1 MRRTYLGCTRRP
13 AAERSEGALPVY
25 YKYTQRGETMEKII
39 LASKSPRRQEILSLG
54 GYEYEVCVSSAE
66 EQIPPEELENL
77 TPQEL
82 VERLARVKA
91 EDVYRR
97 NCNKNTEEST
107 TNDQAADSV
116 KLPGE
121 NTGQVSG
128 DMEEEITVIGADTVV
143 AVDGRVLGK
152 PRTEEEAYVMLSML
166 EGRTHDV
173 FTGVCILWA
182 SPDTPAEIQGNIFH
196 CHTKVTFYP
205 MTEEEIAN
213 YVATGDCMDKAG
225 AYGIQSGAA
234 KYIQGIEGDY
244 LNVVGLP
251 LSKIYHVLSEKIT
264 NLTIKR

>member
-1 MRRTYLGCTRRP
+1 
-13 AAERSEGALPVY
+13 
-25 YKYTQRGETMEKII
+25 MEKII
-39 LASKSPRRQEILSLG
+39 LASQSPRRQEILSLG

-82 VERLARVKA
+82 VEKLARVKA

-97 NCNKNTEEST
+97 NCSKNMEKSMTD
-107 TNDQAADSV
+107 NQAADSV
-116 KLPGE
+116 
-121 NTGQVSG
+121 
-128 DMEEEITVIGADTVV
+128 EEITVIGADTVV
-143 AVDGRVLGK
+143 AVDGCVLGK
-152 PRTEEEAYVMLSML
+152 PKTEDEAKQMLARLS
-166 EGRTHDV
+166 GRTHDV
-173 FTGVCILWA
+173 FTGVCILWTD
-182 SPDTPAEIQGNIFH
+182 SDTQEEIHGNSFH

-205 MTEEEIAN
+205 MTEEEIDN

-251 LSKIYHVLSEKIT
+251 LSKIYHVLREKLI
-264 NLTIKR
+264 NLTIKM

>member
-1 MRRTYLGCTRRP
+1 
-13 AAERSEGALPVY
+13 
-25 YKYTQRGETMEKII
+25 MEKII
-39 LASKSPRRQEILSLG
+39 LASQSPRRQEILSLG

-82 VERLARVKA
+82 VEKLARVKA

-97 NCNKNTEEST
+97 NCSKNMEKLT
-107 TNDQAADSV
+107 TDNQAADSV
-116 KLPGE
+116 
-121 NTGQVSG
+121 
-128 DMEEEITVIGADTVV
+128 EEITVIGADTVV
-143 AVDGRVLGK
+143 AVDGCVLGK
-152 PRTEEEAYVMLSML
+152 PKTEDEAKQMLARLS
-166 EGRTHDV
+166 GRTHDV
-173 FTGVCILWA
+173 FTGVCILWTD
-182 SPDTPAEIQGNIFH
+182 SDTQEEIHGNTFH

-205 MTEEEIAN
+205 MTEEEIDN

-251 LSKIYHVLSEKIT
+251 LSKIYHVLREKLI
-264 NLTIKR
+264 NLTIKM

>member
-1 MRRTYLGCTRRP
+1 
-13 AAERSEGALPVY
+13 
-25 YKYTQRGETMEKII
+25 MEKII
-39 LASKSPRRQEILSLG
+39 LASQSPRRQEIMSLG
-54 GYEYEVCVSSAE
+54 GYEYEVCISSAE

-97 NCNKNTEEST
+97 NCNKNS
-107 TNDQAADSV
+107 
-116 KLPGE
+116 
-121 NTGQVSG
+121 
-128 DMEEEITVIGADTVV
+128 EEEITVIGADTVV

-152 PRTEEEAYVMLSML
+152 PRTEDEAYEMLSML

-173 FTGVCILWA
+173 FTGVCILWTD
-182 SPDTPAEIQGNIFH
+182 SDTQEEIHGNTFH

-205 MTEEEIAN
+205 MTEEEIDN

-234 KYIQGIEGDY
+234 KYIRGIEGDY

-251 LSKIYHVLSEKIT
+251 LSKIYHVLREKLI
-264 NLTIKR
+264 NLTIKM

>member
-1 MRRTYLGCTRRP
+1 
-13 AAERSEGALPVY
+13 
-25 YKYTQRGETMEKII
+25 MENII
-39 LASKSPRRQEILSLG
+39 LASQSPRRQEILSLG
-54 GYEYEVCVSSAE
+54 GYEYKVCVSSAE

-97 NCNKNTEEST
+97 NCNKNS
-107 TNDQAADSV
+107 
-116 KLPGE
+116 
-121 NTGQVSG
+121 
-128 DMEEEITVIGADTVV
+128 EEEITVIGADTVV
-143 AVDGRVLGK
+143 AVDGCVLGK
-152 PRTEEEAYVMLSML
+152 PKTEDEAKQMLSRL
-166 EGRTHDV
+166 SGRIHDV
-173 FTGVCILWA
+173 FTGVCILWTN
-182 SPDTPAEIQGNIFH
+182 PDTQAEIQGNIFH

-205 MTEEEIAN
+205 MTEKEIDN

>member
-1 MRRTYLGCTRRP
+1 
-13 AAERSEGALPVY
+13 
-25 YKYTQRGETMEKII
+25 MEKII
-39 LASKSPRRQEILSLG
+39 LASQSPRRQEIMSLG
-54 GYEYEVCVSSAE
+54 GYEYEVCISSAE

-97 NCNKNTEEST
+97 NCNKNS
-107 TNDQAADSV
+107 
-116 KLPGE
+116 
-121 NTGQVSG
+121 
-128 DMEEEITVIGADTVV
+128 EEEITVIGADTVV

-152 PRTEEEAYVMLSML
+152 PRTEDEAYEMLSML

-173 FTGVCILWA
+173 FTGVCILWTD
-182 SPDTPAEIQGNIFH
+182 SDTQEEIHGNTFH

-205 MTEEEIAN
+205 MTEEEIDN

-251 LSKIYHVLSEKIT
+251 LSKIYHVLREKLI
-264 NLTIKR
+264 NLTIKM

>member
-1 MRRTYLGCTRRP
+1 
-13 AAERSEGALPVY
+13 
-25 YKYTQRGETMEKII
+25 MENII
-39 LASKSPRRQEILSLG
+39 LASQSPRRQEILSLG

-82 VERLARVKA
+82 VEKLARVKA

-97 NCNKNTEEST
+97 NCSKNMEKST
-107 TNDQAADSV
+107 ADNQAADSV
-116 KLPGE
+116 
-121 NTGQVSG
+121 
-128 DMEEEITVIGADTVV
+128 EEITVIGADTVV
-143 AVDGRVLGK
+143 AVDGCVLGK
-152 PRTEEEAYVMLSML
+152 PKTEDEAKQMLARLS
-166 EGRTHDV
+166 GRTHDV
-173 FTGVCILWA
+173 FTGVCILWTD
-182 SPDTPAEIQGNIFH
+182 SDTQEEIHGNTFH

-205 MTEEEIAN
+205 MTEEEIDN

-251 LSKIYHVLSEKIT
+251 LSKIYHVLREKLI
-264 NLTIKR
+264 NLTIKM

>member
-1 MRRTYLGCTRRP
+1 
-13 AAERSEGALPVY
+13 
-25 YKYTQRGETMEKII
+25 MENII
-39 LASKSPRRQEILSLG
+39 LASQSPRRQEILSLG

-82 VERLARVKA
+82 VEKRARVKA

-97 NCNKNTEEST
+97 HCSKNMEKST
-107 TNDQAADSV
+107 TDNQAADSV
-116 KLPGE
+116 
-121 NTGQVSG
+121 
-128 DMEEEITVIGADTVV
+128 EEITVIGADTVV
-143 AVDGRVLGK
+143 AVDGCVLGK
-152 PRTEEEAYVMLSML
+152 PKTEDEAKQMLARLS
-166 EGRTHDV
+166 GRTHDV
-173 FTGVCILWA
+173 FTGVCILWTD
-182 SPDTPAEIQGNIFH
+182 SDTQEEIHGNTFH

-205 MTEEEIAN
+205 MTEEEIDN

-251 LSKIYHVLSEKIT
+251 LSKIYHVLREKLI
-264 NLTIKR
+264 NLTIKM

>member
-1 MRRTYLGCTRRP
+1 
-13 AAERSEGALPVY
+13 
-25 YKYTQRGETMEKII
+25 MENII
-39 LASKSPRRQEILSLG
+39 LASQSPRRQEILSLG
-54 GYEYEVCVSSAE
+54 GYEYKVCVSSAE

-97 NCNKNTEEST
+97 NCSKNMEAST
-107 TNDQAADSV
+107 LDNQAADSV
-116 KLPGE
+116 
-121 NTGQVSG
+121 
-128 DMEEEITVIGADTVV
+128 EEITVIGADTVV

-152 PRTEEEAYVMLSML
+152 PRTEDEAYEMLSML

-173 FTGVCILWA
+173 FTGVCILWTN
-182 SPDTPAEIQGNIFH
+182 PDTPVEIQGNTFH

-205 MTEEEIAN
+205 MTEEEINN

-251 LSKIYHVLSEKIT
+251 LSKIYHVLNEKLS
-264 NLTIKR
+264 NLTIRKCKNV

>member
-1 MRRTYLGCTRRP
+1 
-13 AAERSEGALPVY
+13 
-25 YKYTQRGETMEKII
+25 MEKII
-39 LASKSPRRQEILSLG
+39 LASQSPRRQEILSLG

-82 VERLARVKA
+82 VEKLARVKA

-97 NCNKNTEEST
+97 SCSKSAVDAENFMESSAENTR
-107 TNDQAADSV
+107 QAA
-116 KLPGE
+116 
-121 NTGQVSG
+121 G
-128 DMEEEITVIGADTVV
+128 DPVEEITVIGADTVV
-143 AVDGRVLGK
+143 AVDGCVLGK
-152 PRTEEEAYVMLSML
+152 PKTEDEAEQMLSRL
-166 EGRTHDV
+166 SGRTHDV
-173 FTGVCILWA
+173 FTGVCILWTN
-182 SPDTPAEIQGNIFH
+182 PDTPAEIQGNTFH

-205 MTEEEIAN
+205 MTEEEIDN

-251 LSKIYHVLSEKIT
+251 LSKIYHVLREKLT
-264 NLTIKR
+264 NLTIKK

>member
-1 MRRTYLGCTRRP
+1 
-13 AAERSEGALPVY
+13 
-25 YKYTQRGETMEKII
+25 MENII
-39 LASKSPRRQEILSLG
+39 LASQSPRRQEILSLG
-54 GYEYEVCVSSAE
+54 GYEYKVCVSSAE

-97 NCNKNTEEST
+97 NCNKNS
-107 TNDQAADSV
+107 
-116 KLPGE
+116 
-121 NTGQVSG
+121 
-128 DMEEEITVIGADTVV
+128 EEEITVIGADTVV

-152 PRTEEEAYVMLSML
+152 PRTEDEAYERLSLL

-173 FTGVCILWA
+173 FTGVCILWTN
-182 SPDTPAEIQGNIFH
+182 PDTPAEIQGNTFH

-205 MTEEEIAN
+205 MTEEEINN

-251 LSKIYHVLSEKIT
+251 LSKIYHVLNEKLS
-264 NLTIKR
+264 NLTIRKCKNA

>member
-1 MRRTYLGCTRRP
+1 
-13 AAERSEGALPVY
+13 
-25 YKYTQRGETMEKII
+25 MENII
-39 LASKSPRRQEILSLG
+39 LASQSPRRQEILSLG
-54 GYEYEVCVSSAE
+54 GYEYKVCVSSAE

-97 NCNKNTEEST
+97 NCNKN
-107 TNDQAADSV
+107 SV
-116 KLPGE
+116 
-121 NTGQVSG
+121 
-128 DMEEEITVIGADTVV
+128 EEITVIGADTVV

-152 PRTEEEAYVMLSML
+152 PRTEDEAYEMLSML

-173 FTGVCILWA
+173 FTGVCILWTN
-182 SPDTPAEIQGNIFH
+182 PDTQAEIQGNIFH

-205 MTEEEIAN
+205 MTEKEIDN

>member
-1 MRRTYLGCTRRP
+1 
-13 AAERSEGALPVY
+13 
-25 YKYTQRGETMEKII
+25 MEKII

-54 GYEYEVCVSSAE
+54 GYEYKVCVSSAE

-97 NCNKNTEEST
+97 NCNKN
-107 TNDQAADSV
+107 SV
-116 KLPGE
+116 
-121 NTGQVSG
+121 
-128 DMEEEITVIGADTVV
+128 EEITVIGADTVV

-152 PRTEEEAYVMLSML
+152 PRTEDEAYEMLSML

-173 FTGVCILWA
+173 FTGVCILWTN
-182 SPDTPAEIQGNIFH
+182 PDTQAEIQGNIFH

-205 MTEEEIAN
+205 MTEKEIDN

>member
-1 MRRTYLGCTRRP
+1 
-13 AAERSEGALPVY
+13 
-25 YKYTQRGETMEKII
+25 MENII
-39 LASKSPRRQEILSLG
+39 LASQSPRRQEILSLG
-54 GYEYEVCVSSAE
+54 GYEYKVCVSSAE

-97 NCNKNTEEST
+97 NCNKNS
-107 TNDQAADSV
+107 
-116 KLPGE
+116 
-121 NTGQVSG
+121 
-128 DMEEEITVIGADTVV
+128 EEEITVIGADTVV

-152 PRTEEEAYVMLSML
+152 PRTEDEAYEMLSML

-173 FTGVCILWA
+173 FTGVCILWTD
-182 SPDTPAEIQGNIFH
+182 SDTPAEIQGNTFH

-205 MTEEEIAN
+205 MTEEEINN

-251 LSKIYHVLSEKIT
+251 LSKIYHVLNEKLS
-264 NLTIKR
+264 NLTIRKCKNA

>member
-1 MRRTYLGCTRRP
+1 
-13 AAERSEGALPVY
+13 
-25 YKYTQRGETMEKII
+25 MEKII
-39 LASKSPRRQEILSLG
+39 LASQSPRRQEILSLG

-82 VERLARVKA
+82 VEKLARVKA

-97 NCNKNTEEST
+97 NCSKNMEKSMTD
-107 TNDQAADSV
+107 NQAADSV
-116 KLPGE
+116 
-121 NTGQVSG
+121 
-128 DMEEEITVIGADTVV
+128 EEITVIGADTVV
-143 AVDGRVLGK
+143 AVDGCVLGK
-152 PRTEEEAYVMLSML
+152 PKTEDEAKQMLVRLS
-166 EGRTHDV
+166 GRTHDV
-173 FTGVCILWA
+173 FTGVCILCTD
-182 SPDTPAEIQGNIFH
+182 SDTQEEIHGNTFH

-205 MTEEEIAN
+205 MTEEEIDN

-251 LSKIYHVLSEKIT
+251 LSKIYHVLREKLI
-264 NLTIKR
+264 NLTIKM

>member
-1 MRRTYLGCTRRP
+1 
-13 AAERSEGALPVY
+13 
-25 YKYTQRGETMEKII
+25 MEKII
-39 LASKSPRRQEILSLG
+39 LASQSPRRQEILSLG

-97 NCNKNTEEST
+97 NCNKNTEGT
-107 TNDQAADSV
+107 TTDDQAADFVES
-116 KLPGE
+116 PEE
-121 NTGQVSG
+121 NTGRVSG
-128 DMEEEITVIGADTVV
+128 DMMEEITVLGADTVV
-143 AVDGRVLGK
+143 AVDGCVLGK
-152 PRTEEEAYVMLSML
+152 PKTEDEAKQMLARLS
-166 EGRTHDV
+166 GRSHDV
-173 FTGVCILWA
+173 FTGVCILWTN
-182 SPDTPAEIQGNIFH
+182 PDIQENIQGNIFH

-205 MTEEEIAN
+205 MTEEEIDR

-234 KYIQGIEGDY
+234 KFIQGIEGDY

-251 LSKIYHVLSEKIT
+251 LSKIYHALSEKLT
-264 NLTIKR
+264 NLTIND

>member
-1 MRRTYLGCTRRP
+1 
-13 AAERSEGALPVY
+13 
-25 YKYTQRGETMEKII
+25 MEKII
-39 LASKSPRRQEILSLG
+39 LASQSPRRQEILSLG

-97 NCNKNTEEST
+97 NCNKNS
-107 TNDQAADSV
+107 
-116 KLPGE
+116 
-121 NTGQVSG
+121 
-128 DMEEEITVIGADTVV
+128 EEEITVIGADTVV
-143 AVDGRVLGK
+143 AVDGCVLGK
-152 PRTEEEAYVMLSML
+152 PKTEDEAKQMLSRL
-166 EGRTHDV
+166 SGRIHDV
-173 FTGVCILWA
+173 FTGVCILWTN
-182 SPDTPAEIQGNIFH
+182 PDTQAEIQGNIFH

-205 MTEEEIAN
+205 MTEKEIDN

>member
-1 MRRTYLGCTRRP
+1 
-13 AAERSEGALPVY
+13 
-25 YKYTQRGETMEKII
+25 MEKII
-39 LASKSPRRQEILSLG
+39 LASQSPRRQEILSLG

-82 VERLARVKA
+82 VEKLARVKA

-97 NCNKNTEEST
+97 NCSQNMEKST
-107 TNDQAADSV
+107 TDNQAADSV
-116 KLPGE
+116 
-121 NTGQVSG
+121 
-128 DMEEEITVIGADTVV
+128 EEITVIGADTVV
-143 AVDGRVLGK
+143 AVDGCVLGK
-152 PRTEEEAYVMLSML
+152 PKTEDEAKQMLARLS
-166 EGRTHDV
+166 GRTHDV
-173 FTGVCILWA
+173 FTGVCILWTD
-182 SPDTPAEIQGNIFH
+182 SDTQEEIHGNTFH

-205 MTEEEIAN
+205 MTEEEIDN

-251 LSKIYHVLSEKIT
+251 LSKIYHVLREKLI
-264 NLTIKR
+264 NLTIKM

>member
-1 MRRTYLGCTRRP
+1 
-13 AAERSEGALPVY
+13 
-25 YKYTQRGETMEKII
+25 MENII
-39 LASKSPRRQEILSLG
+39 LASQSPRRQEILSLG
-54 GYEYEVCVSSAE
+54 GYEYKVCVSSAE

-97 NCNKNTEEST
+97 NCNKNS
-107 TNDQAADSV
+107 
-116 KLPGE
+116 
-121 NTGQVSG
+121 
-128 DMEEEITVIGADTVV
+128 EEEITVIGADTVV
-143 AVDGRVLGK
+143 AVDGCVLGK
-152 PRTEEEAYVMLSML
+152 PKTEDEAKQMLSRL
-166 EGRTHDV
+166 SGRIHDV
-173 FTGVCILWA
+173 FTGVCILWTN
-182 SPDTPAEIQGNIFH
+182 PDTQAEIQGNIFH

-205 MTEEEIAN
+205 MTEKEIDN

-244 LNVVGLP
+244 LNVVGLT

-264 NLTIKR
+264 NLTMKR

>member
-1 MRRTYLGCTRRP
+1 
-13 AAERSEGALPVY
+13 
-25 YKYTQRGETMEKII
+25 MEKII
-39 LASKSPRRQEILSLG
+39 LASQSPRRQEILSLG

-82 VERLARVKA
+82 VEWLARVKA

-97 NCNKNTEEST
+97 NCNKNS
-107 TNDQAADSV
+107 
-116 KLPGE
+116 
-121 NTGQVSG
+121 
-128 DMEEEITVIGADTVV
+128 EEEITVIGADTVV
-143 AVDGRVLGK
+143 AVDGCVLGK
-152 PRTEEEAYVMLSML
+152 PKTEDEAKQMLSRL
-166 EGRTHDV
+166 SGRIHDV
-173 FTGVCILWA
+173 FTGVCILWTN
-182 SPDTPAEIQGNIFH
+182 PDTQAEIQGNIFH

-205 MTEEEIAN
+205 MTEKEIDN